1 MGNPSLENGVPTE
14 RRAVQRREDDQR
26 RARKDRELEAARR
39 ISEALFEHLT
49 PDELVA
55 RALRT
60 ALDVVQAESGSIL
73 LADPASQQLIFHHS
87 IGDSPVKAGIAIPW
101 DKGIAGSVFQSGE
114 PLVIRNVKLD
124 PRHLPVIDELTAHTT
139 HDLVAIAL
147 KRWEGDPIGVLE
159 VLNKRGGLLNEDDV
173 AILSIISAITASSI
187 EQARLH
193 QEAKLAEVVRLLG
206 DISHDIKNLLMPVV
220 CGAGLMQGELK
231 DLLEDSL
238 KRGDKQAK
246 ESFDRCNEVVRMVE
260 NSTRRIQDR
269 VKQIADCVKGLSTSP
284 EFAPCRLDKVV
295 NEVRETLK
303 WWADQNEVSIQTS
316 GIEQTPVI
324 MADERRLFNAVYN
337 LINNAI
343 TEVPAGGKVTIA
355 AKEEPVGVGL
365 HITVADTGKGMPPEI
380 RDALFTPGAKSSKR
394 GGTGLGTK
402 IVKDVVD
409 AHHGKITVESQL
421 GVGTT
426 FHIYLPLRPPVSPVK
441 RGEDHRTAPFCLE
454 A

>member
-1 MGNPSLENGVPTE
+1 MSG
-14 RRAVQRREDDQR
+14 
-26 RARKDRELEAARR
+26 
-39 ISEALFEHLT
+39 ALFEHLT

-73 LADPASQQLIFHHS
+73 LADPLSQQLIFRHS
-87 IGDSPVKAGIAIPW
+87 IGESPVKVGTAIPW
-101 DKGIAGSVFQSGE
+101 DKGIAGTVFQSGD
-114 PLVIRNVKLD
+114 PLVVRNVKQD
-124 PRHLPVIDELTAHTT
+124 PRHLALIDEMTAHTT
-139 HDLVAIAL
+139 HDMIAIPL
-147 KRWEGDPIGVLE
+147 KRWEGEPIGVLE
-159 VLNKRGGLLNEDDV
+159 VLNKRGGLLLDEDDV
-173 AILSIISAITASSI
+173 ALLSIVSALAASSI
-187 EQARLH
+187 EQARLY

-231 DLLEDSL
+231 DLLGGAL
-238 KRGDKQAK
+238 ARGDKRAQ
-246 ESFDRCNEVVRMVE
+246 ESFDRCNEVVGMVE

-269 VKQIADCVKGLSTSP
+269 VKEIADCVKGLSTPP
-284 EFAPCRLDKVV
+284 EFAPCRLSRVV
-295 NEVRETLK
+295 NEVTDTLK
-303 WWADQNEVSIQTS
+303 WWADQKEVSMQTS
-316 GIEQTPVI
+316 GLEQMPDIV
-324 MADERRLFNAVYN
+324 ADERRLFNALYN

-343 TEVPAGGKVTIA
+343 PEVPAGGKISIA
-355 AKEEPVGVGL
+355 AKEEPIGIGL

-380 RDALFTPGAKSSKR
+380 RDALFTPAAKSSKR

-426 FHIYLPLRPPVSPVK
+426 FHIYLPLRPPKDSVK
-441 RGEDHRTAPFCLE
+441 
-454 A
+454 